1 MRLRECPQGDC
12 PGFPAESG
20 QCNQRECPSWGEWAE
35 WGDCSRSCGFGLKMR
50 DRECLN
56 AEHHPDGC
64 DEGMPSDATPCNTD
78 ACTTTTTTTT
88 TTTIAPIW
96 SEWGEWESC
105 SQECG
110 PMPGVRM
117 RLRECL
123 QGNCEGFPAESGQC
137 NQRECPAWG
146 EWAEWGECSRSC
158 GFGLKM
164 REREC
169 VNSEHHS
176 DGCDDGMPSDAI
188 PCNTDACP
196 TTTTVTTT
204 STTTTTEAATT
215 VGWFE
220 ATWAQTTSA
229 LVAFCPMCSTD
240 DDEADD
246 RTEVAEAQSEE
257 SDQTTEWWFKVT
269 TNEDKSTKSTTT
281 TTTSTTTST
290 TTTTTTTQGLM
301 AQFQQLAGLAGGL
314 AGGLGGLDLFGSS
327 TDKISY
333 EKTESGQCITKGF
346 KQTNDIFDSVSHLA
360 AEPIKARSMYEKLSY
375 TINKQGVKDFMENGS
390 EFCLPGAGAVPC
402 NLLELDD
409 DALFIL
415 HPCDL
420 VDKVGSVLD
429 NMALKCKSK
438 WKHNKKDTFKDL
450 QRTTGCTI
458 GLQDFPNLDGNF
470 DYGPENMPLES
481 TFGLGRR
488 RGSKNKKRKGS
499 TFFRALAPE
508 SKKSSKGKKKN
519 RIALKSAAS
528 GRSLCSVQDH
538 VNDYAVQI
546 ANSNF
551 ANIAFKES
559 HQTGLRLEQPF
570 TKIIK
575 FIADVSSKCS
585 NAEANCALIDAI
597 FKQNTDD
604 NTELL
609 LENIRKLSIL
619 IEDMC
624 PTMIIGIFNQLFGAR
639 RH

>member
-1 MRLRECPQGDC
+1 
-12 PGFPAESG
+12 
-20 QCNQRECPSWGEWAE
+20 
-35 WGDCSRSCGFGLKMR
+35 
-50 DRECLN
+50 
-56 AEHHPDGC
+56 
-64 DEGMPSDATPCNTD
+64 
-78 ACTTTTTTTT
+78 
-88 TTTIAPIW
+88 
-96 SEWGEWESC
+96 
-105 SQECG
+105 
-110 PMPGVRM
+110 
-117 RLRECL
+117 
-123 QGNCEGFPAESGQC
+123 
-137 NQRECPAWG
+137 
-146 EWAEWGECSRSC
+146 
-158 GFGLKM
+158 M